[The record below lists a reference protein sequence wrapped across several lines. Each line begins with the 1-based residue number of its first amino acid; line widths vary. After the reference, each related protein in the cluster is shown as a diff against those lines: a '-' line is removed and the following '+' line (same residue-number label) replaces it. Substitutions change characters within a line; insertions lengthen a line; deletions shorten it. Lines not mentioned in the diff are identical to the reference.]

1 MIIRRIASDRNAETK
16 QWVGLVSVGVSYS
29 STEGWNAKLYERI
42 NLERER
48 LKRDVCFFAILIRK
62 DVFFDSKRIQIP
74 S

>member
-48 LKRDVCFFAILIRK
+48 LKRDVCFFAIRK